1 MAKKTKAQLQTDINS
16 AINANGTQA
25 ITGPVLNQILIDIT
39 DSVPVI
45 QVEAEYRKEVS
56 INISNE
62 ITFPTAFGTDIA
74 YALNVRCY
82 DSLDSPIEFEIVE
95 TAIDNFK
102 ITVVRNGF
110 IDYSAIEDL

>member
-45 QVEAEYRKEVS
+45 QVEAEYRVGVS
-56 INISNE
+56 VGVSNI
-62 ITFPTAFGTDIA
+62 ITFPTAFAEPDQS
-74 YALNVRCY
+74 LQVRCY
-82 DSLDSPIEFEIVE
+82 DSVDSPIEFEIIARAVDSF
-95 TAIDNFK
+95 TM
-102 ITVVRNGF
+102 TVVKNGF
-110 IDYSAIEDL
+110 IDYIANETL